1 MELLLDT
8 HILLWLVTD
17 SPRLSPK
24 AKAMIEDVDNTCL
37 FSPVSISE
45 ISFKH
50 KKHPDQLSFNGEA
63 ARAEFLDVGIGELPL
78 TAANAAEADSLEFI
92 AIHLTVCCLHR
103 PKANGLRSCRMTAN
117 FPNTEILSFQCDT
130 TLNLETQ
137 DERNNA
143 NSLTGI

>member
-50 KKHPDQLSFNGEA
+50 KKHPDQLSFDGEA

-78 TAANAAEADSLEFI
+78 TAANAAEADSLELF
-92 AIHLTVCCLHR
+92 HSD
-103 PKANGLRSCRMTAN
+103 PFDRMLLAQAKSKRIKIMSHDRQ
-117 FPNTEILSFQCDT
+117 FPQYGDFVVSV
-130 TLNLETQ
+130 
-137 DERNNA
+137 
-143 NSLTGI
+143 

>member
-45 ISFKH
+45 ISLKH
-50 KKHPDQLSFNGEA
+50 KKHPDQLSFDGEA

-78 TAANAAEADSLEFI
+78 TAANAAEADSLELF
-92 AIHLTVCCLHR
+92 HSD
-103 PKANGLRSCRMTAN
+103 PFDRMLLAQAKSERIKIMSHDRQ
-117 FPNTEILSFQCDT
+117 FPQYGDFVISV
-130 TLNLETQ
+130 
-137 DERNNA
+137 
-143 NSLTGI
+143 